1 MLWTQLRAA
10 LRPSSARQLRMPR
23 RTWVGMLA
31 GGPVPVDC
39 GLLVDWGAPV
49 PVDWGAPVPVDC
61 LGWMFRVK
69 EAAARV
75 AAAPSS
81 VYAHRR
87 TEPGA
92 DGVTA
97 TGMEKLPAA
106 SGTSSWVRTT
116 IEPLL
121 LANCAPS
128 QRSGGHVDVTVV
140 GIASRLNQYEN
151 ARSPGGGG
159 GIVPVAWRSIGG
171 PTTGVADAVSLSVKP
186 TSGSALAA
194 PSTAVRATAAST
206 L

>member
-1 MLWTQLRAA
+1 
-10 LRPSSARQLRMPR
+10 
-23 RTWVGMLA
+23 
-31 GGPVPVDC
+31 
-39 GLLVDWGAPV
+39 
-49 PVDWGAPVPVDC
+49 
-61 LGWMFRVK
+61 MFRVK

-97 TGMEKLPAA
+97 TGMVKLPAA
-106 SGTSSWVRTT
+106 SGTSRWVRTT

-121 LANCAPS
+121 LANWAPS

-159 GIVPVAWRSIGG
+159 GIVPVAWRIIGV
-171 PTTGVADAVSLSVKP
+171 PTTGVDDAVRLSVKP
-186 TSGSALAA
+186 PADAALTGPASAIRPNAA
-194 PSTAVRATAAST
+194 RTIRISAVRDGFIKTSPV
-206 L
+206 LD